1 MNQVSDI
8 FKHSIDLL
16 SFTLVIVL
24 VVVVV
29 ILSHA
34 RVDHNVNFCP
44 ETLLTSEINLE
55 AEAVLKLKQIKHLK
69 N

>member
-1 MNQVSDI
+1 MNQVTDI
-8 FKHSIDLL
+8 FKHFIDLL
-16 SFTLVIVL
+16 SFTLVIV
-24 VVVVV
+24 VVVV
-29 ILSHA
+29 ILSHT

-44 ETLLTSEINLE
+44 GTLLTGEINLE

>member
-8 FKHSIDLL
+8 FKHFIDLL
-16 SFTLVIVL
+16 SFTLVLVL
-24 VVVVV
+24 VVVV
-29 ILSHA
+29 ILSHT

-55 AEAVLKLKQIKHLK
+55 AETVLKLKQIKHLK

>member
-1 MNQVSDI
+1 MNQVTGI
-8 FKHSIDLL
+8 FKHFIDLL
-16 SFTLVIVL
+16 SFTLVIV
-24 VVVVV
+24 VVV
-29 ILSHA
+29 ILNHT

-44 ETLLTSEINLE
+44 GTLLTSEINLE

>member
-1 MNQVSDI
+1 MNQVTDI
-8 FKHSIDLL
+8 FKHFIDLL
-16 SFTLVIVL
+16 SFTLVIV

-29 ILSHA
+29 ILSHT
-34 RVDHNVNFCP
+34 RLDHNVNFCP
-44 ETLLTSEINLE
+44 GTLLTGEINLE

>member
-8 FKHSIDLL
+8 FKHFIDLL

-24 VVVVV
+24 VVVV
-29 ILSHA
+29 ILNHA

>member
-1 MNQVSDI
+1 MNQVTDI
-8 FKHSIDLL
+8 FKHFIDLL
-16 SFTLVIVL
+16 SFTLEI

-29 ILSHA
+29 ILSHT

-44 ETLLTSEINLE
+44 GTLLTNEINLE